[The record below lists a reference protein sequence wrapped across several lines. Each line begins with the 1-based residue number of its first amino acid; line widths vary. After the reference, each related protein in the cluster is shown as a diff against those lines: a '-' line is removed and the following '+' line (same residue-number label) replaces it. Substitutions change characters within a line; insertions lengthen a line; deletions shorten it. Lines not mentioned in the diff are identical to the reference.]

1 MKEIKNYDSA
11 FCGNL
16 PIHMINVVQPY
27 GALIIVNRET
37 AEVVQVSEN
46 LANILNR
53 PVKEI
58 VGAQI
63 SDFIPGGLPFSTS
76 KDKVPQVIVMNNQR
90 YLGFLHN
97 KPSYYIIE
105 LNIQSEEE
113 AADKAFMDVYPELK
127 NVMQIIEQAAD
138 LKSAAE
144 TAANELKKA
153 SGFDKVMIYRFDEN
167 WSGHV
172 VAEAMEPDMESY
184 LNFTFPASDI
194 PKQARDLYEK
204 NPYRFIPDTEF
215 IPVAL
220 YPQINPMSGTFI
232 DLSDCNVRGVSA
244 VHLEYLA
251 NMHVRASMSTR
262 IMKNGQLWGLIAC
275 HNKTP
280 MKVSYRM
287 CALFELMSG
296 IFSSRVSS
304 LETKEIHMVKSSLA
318 GIYANIIE
326 ETYRTGDLESG
337 LFGQSGNLLRLFSA
351 GGAALTGQGKIRK
364 TGAVPD
370 ESEIEDILL
379 WIQLKETEG
388 IFVTDN
394 LPDEYHYAAEYS
406 GFASGLMVI
415 PIDPEQEKYLL
426 VFRPEVV
433 KTINWGGNPET
444 RINFEPDMK
453 TYHPRFSFKLWQ
465 EMVKGVSAPWEE
477 EEIRMAQNLQEF
489 VRDFTNGKNNPK
501 T

>member
-11 FCGNL
+11 FCGSL

-27 GALIIVNRET
+27 GAMIIVNKENG
-37 AEVVQVSEN
+37 EVVQVSEN
-46 LANILNR
+46 VATLLNR

-58 VGAQI
+58 VGAQV
-63 SDFIPGGLPFSTS
+63 SDFIPRAVPFSPS
-76 KDKVPQVIVMNNQR
+76 KDKVPQVIVINNR
-90 YLGFLHN
+90 RLLGFFHN

-113 AADKAFMDVYPELK
+113 AGDKAFMDVYPELK
-127 NVMQIIEQAAD
+127 SAMQTIERASNLQ
-138 LKSAAE
+138 SAAE
-144 TAANELKKA
+144 IAAGELKKA

-167 WSGHV
+167 WNGHV

-215 IPVAL
+215 TAVGL
-220 YPQINPMSGTFI
+220 YPKINPMSGTFI

-262 IMKNGQLWGLIAC
+262 IMKNGELWGLIAC

-304 LETKEIHMVKSSLA
+304 LETKEVHMVKSSLA
-318 GIYANIIE
+318 GIYSNIIE
-326 ETYRTGDLESG
+326 ETYRTGDLVTG
-337 LFGQSGNLLRLFSA
+337 LFGGSGNILRLFAA
-351 GGAALTGQGKIRK
+351 GGAALVDEGRISK
-364 TGAVPD
+364 TGTVPD

-379 WIQLKETEG
+379 WIQTKEAAG

-394 LPDEYHYAAEYS
+394 LPDDYHYASEYAA
-406 GFASGLMVI
+406 FASGMISI
-415 PIDPEQEKYLL
+415 PIRAEQGRYIL

-433 KTINWGGNPET
+433 KTINWGGNPDT
-444 RINFEPDMK
+444 RINFEEDMK

-465 EMVKGVSAPWEE
+465 EMVKGVSAPWQE

-489 VRDFTNGKNNPK
+489 VRDFTDGKNNPQ